1 MPAMPPGAPPWS
13 PSVPPRMGRTPV
25 PGTRVP
31 SVVGPVQRIGEGRTP
46 VPGSEHDCYDEIRVT
61 EVSAEP

>member
-1 MPAMPPGAPPWS
+1 MPAMPPGAPPW
-13 PSVPPRMGRTPV
+13 PPFVTPRVGRTPV

-31 SVVGPVQRIGEGRTP
+31 SVVGPVQRICEVRTP
-46 VPGSEHDCYDEIRVT
+46 VPGSEHACYDEIRVT